1 MPNIWEF
8 LGLPANHRPKNKIVQ
23 LVKHWKEVPESKKQ
37 FPYFGQVKK
46 DGVFAALVVHE
57 GKAAIFGRTGAHL
70 SSCETYLDSYE
81 CNTWFDGVYLAELC
95 CNLVCSLEELSGV
108 VNPDRVNS
116 LNSNQ
121 ADIAVE
127 IYLAFHDSISIDSF
141 VVGKHS
147 TDYGSRHRYLKV
159 CLEHTKAADDV
170 LSYVTIH
177 DEESRLEFAAAC
189 IAAGEEGA
197 VFKRPDLPWVAGHK
211 GFHQMKEVSQVSYD
225 LICIG
230 YEEGEGKYAGKVAN
244 LIFQWRDGKTIKA
257 MLGKGWTHDDAQSM
271 FNIIKVVER
280 GFPSTRDK
288 FKCHTMYPIG
298 KVFKVKGLMDS
309 SKGKIRLPKVAEC
322 RIDKFEGD
330 Y

>member
-1 MPNIWEF
+1 MNVFEF
-8 LGLPANHRPKNKIVQ
+8 LGLPANHRPKNKVVQ

-57 GKAAIFGRTGAHL
+57 GRAAIFGRTGARL
-70 SSCETYLDSYE
+70 SSCETYLESYD
-81 CNTWFDGVYLAELC
+81 CNMWDEGVYLAELC

-108 VNPDRVNS
+108 VNPERVNA
-116 LNSNQ
+116 LNENQ
-121 ADIAVE
+121 CDIATD
-127 IYLAFHDSISIDSF
+127 IYLAFHDAVSIRNFIE
-141 VVGKHS
+141 GKC
-147 TDYGSRHRYLKV
+147 TFDYASRHRLLKV
-159 CLEHTKAADDV
+159 A
-170 LSYVTIH
+170 LSDTQAYEDILKYSVIH
-177 DEESRLEFAAAC
+177 DEEARLEFAAAC

-197 VFKRPDLPWVAGHK
+197 VFKRPDLAWVAGHK

-225 LICIG
+225 LLCIG

-244 LIFQWRDGKTIKA
+244 LIFKWRDGQTIKA
-257 MLGKGWTHDDAQSM
+257 MLGKGWTHHDAEQM
-271 FNIIKVVER
+271 FKSCKHVESLCR
-280 GFPSTRDK
+280 LPQ
-288 FKCHTMYPIG
+288 HTAVYPVG

>member
-46 DGVFAALVVHE
+46 DGVFAALVVQG
-57 GKAAIFGRTGAHL
+57 GKAAIFGRTGSQL
-70 SSCETYLDSYE
+70 TSCENYLKRYECDSYPM
-81 CNTWFDGVYLAELC
+81 FIYLGEL
-95 CNLVCSLEELSGV
+95 VSSYPCSLEELSGV
-108 VNPDRVNS
+108 VNPERVNP
-116 LNSNQ
+116 LDEKQ
-121 ADIAVE
+121 RAIADGIF
-127 IYLAFHDSISIDSF
+127 INYHDWSPLSTFIS
-141 VVGKHS
+141 GKTPH
-147 TDYGSRHRYLKV
+147 TYKERHCELGYW
-159 CLEHTKAADDV
+159 LEHTPAYQDILPYTV
-170 LSYVTIH
+170 IH

-197 VFKRPDLPWVAGHK
+197 VFKRPELPWVAGHK

-225 LICIG
+225 LLCIG
-230 YEEGEGKYAGKVAN
+230 YEEGEGKYAGKVSN
-244 LIFQWRDGKTIKA
+244 LIFQWRDGNTIKA
-257 MLGKGWTHDDAQSM
+257 MLGKGWTHDDAALM
-271 FNIIKVVER
+271 FRCITTGWNT
-280 GFPSTRDK
+280 SS
-288 FKCHTMYPIG
+288 HYPLG